1 MQEGGVRMKIEKKKA
16 LLELI
21 KKCDDV
27 EYLRQ
32 IAKTADAIADAIEKL
47 KKAENIMNLVEG
59 NETKLSFTAKA
70 EGGEYVSKINIDD
83 VPRHSFDYK

>member
-1 MQEGGVRMKIEKKKA
+1 MKIEKKKA

-21 KKCDDV
+21 KECDDA

>member
-1 MQEGGVRMKIEKKKA
+1 MEIEKKKA

-21 KKCDDV
+21 KECDDV

>member
-1 MQEGGVRMKIEKKKA
+1 MKIEKKKA
-16 LLELI
+16 LFELI
-21 KKCDDV
+21 KECDDV